1 VVRVEVGK
9 WPAADPSAKPAHP
22 QAEAADRQAAEA
34 QVPDQLAA
42 EAQPPAQEAAEARP
56 PAQEAAETQPPGQLT
71 AGARAAE
78 QQGAGQQAAE
88 RQAAERQAPEA
99 KKIATDA
106 TEPPRGRTAS
116 VTITHMPDNCLQS
129 MVVDAAWPDGTLVRV
144 QVPTCLDGPLR
155 PQTPPALTVDEAVRV
170 AADPRWGVT
179 MDAAL
184 VSVGA
189 REFPDPP
196 VFG

>member
-1 VVRVEVGK
+1 M
-9 WPAADPSAKPAHP
+9 
-22 QAEAADRQAAEA
+22 
-34 QVPDQLAA
+34 PDQLAA
-42 EAQPPAQEAAEARP
+42 EAQP

-78 QQGAGQQAAE
+78 QQGAGQQGAGQQAAE